1 MNITEKSG
9 NFAKNL
15 NLIREFKG
23 WSMAEFAAEIAIPR
37 STLQTVL
44 NSGQTTLDTA
54 LRIAHQLGIPLDTL
68 TNGVL
73 SPQDMSTAFGF
84 LYTLDWYS
92 RISAEEQQEALG
104 CLLTLFRLIQRGGK

>member
-1 MNITEKSG
+1 MNTTEKAD

-23 WSMAEFAAEIAIPR
+23 WSMAEFASEIAIPR
-37 STLQTVL
+37 STLQAVL

-73 SPQDMSTAFGF
+73 SPQEMSATFGF

-92 RISAEEQQEALG
+92 RISVEEQQKALE